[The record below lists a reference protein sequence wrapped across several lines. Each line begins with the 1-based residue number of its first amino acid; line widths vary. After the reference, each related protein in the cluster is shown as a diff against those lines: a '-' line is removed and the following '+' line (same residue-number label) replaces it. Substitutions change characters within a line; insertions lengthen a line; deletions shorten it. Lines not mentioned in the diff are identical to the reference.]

1 MMANDAQTPP
11 QTELASELME
21 KVFLLKG
28 IPLFSKMSAEQLL
41 PVAEIV
47 REEEYGAG
55 EIVFDEGD
63 PGDVLYLVTSGS
75 VEVVRDQK
83 RLALLGSSE
92 CFGDMAML
100 DQEVRSATIRV
111 VDPVNLL
118 AIAREDFLDLLDLY
132 PALAKSVIAVLIG
145 RLRVARPGG

>member
-1 MMANDAQTPP
+1 MPEKVTDSSQAGR
-11 QTELASELME
+11 ASELME

-28 IPLFSKMSAEQLL
+28 IPLFSQMSAEQLL

-47 REEEYGAG
+47 REELYAAG
-55 EIVFDEGD
+55 EVVFEEGD

-75 VEVVRDQK
+75 VEVVRDEK
-83 RLALLGSSE
+83 RLALLGENE

-111 VDPVNLL
+111 VDPVELL

-132 PALAKSVIAVLIG
+132 PALAKSVIGVLIG
-145 RLRVARPGG
+145 RLRGANAS

>member
-1 MMANDAQTPP
+1 MADEPHNYSQADA
-11 QTELASELME
+11 ASELME

-47 REEEYGAG
+47 SEEEYESG
-55 EIVFDEGD
+55 EIVFQEGD

-75 VEVVRDQK
+75 VEVVRQEK
-83 RLALLGSSE
+83 RLALLGASE

-111 VDPVNLL
+111 VDPVTLF

-132 PALAKSVIAVLIG
+132 PALAKSVIGVLIG
-145 RLRVARPGG
+145 RLRGATAG

>member
-1 MMANDAQTPP
+1 MANDAPP
-11 QTELASELME
+11 PSQSGLASELME

-47 REEEYGAG
+47 REEQYAAG
-55 EIVFDEGD
+55 EVVFEEGD

-75 VEVVRDQK
+75 VEVVRDEK

-111 VDPVNLL
+111 VDAVNLL

-145 RLRVARPGG
+145 RLRVAGPGG